1 MDWKKK
7 GTKQKQPARTRTGS
21 WTSTATRSYQF
32 LAFWILIISKKSIFY
47 PRLFRPYMRPGTHH
61 FELLHWIYLKAEYG
75 AFVLSPASPPVAM
88 LRWHSPESLYQSLL
102 WTLCNLISSTC
113 TFQGGSSEIPGKVC
127 ELPETE
133 KSFKWSFPWAQLG
146 FSGHEDLLASLH
158 HSIPPTSPSLP
169 SEKWQTLPTPCREF
183 S

>member
-1 MDWKKK
+1 MWKRKRNQ
-7 GTKQKQPARTRTGS
+7 TKANCKNMS
-21 WTSTATRSYQF
+21 WELKSTATRSYRF
-32 LAFWILIISKKSIFY
+32 PAFWIIIISKKSIY
-47 PRLFRPYMRPGTHH
+47 YSRLVSLYMRPGTHH

-75 AFVLSPASPPVAM
+75 ACILSPASPPVTM

-113 TFQGGSSEIPGKVC
+113 TFQGGGSEIPGKVC

-133 KSFKWSFPWAQLG
+133 KSFKGPFPWTQLG
-146 FSGHEDLLASLH
+146 FSGHEGLLPSLC
-158 HSIPPTSPSLP
+158 HSVPPTSPSLP
-169 SEKWQTLPTPCREF
+169 SEKWQILPTPCSEF